1 MRETAK
7 TSFRIILMVYTNKSG
22 KHKQRRAR
30 SKFKISKVCW
40 KVSLKKAILSRI
52 VATML
57 ESPVSREKLE
67 AIAHP
72 VPTKHLRFLEST
84 ELRRSQFTPSSWR
97 PITFSKKMKFGRKL
111 QIWKDSLVSKN
122 S

>member
-1 MRETAK
+1 
-7 TSFRIILMVYTNKSG
+7 MVYTKKSG
-22 KHKQRRAR
+22 KHRQKRAR

-40 KVSLKKAILSRI
+40 KASLKMKKAMIMTEI
-52 VATML
+52 VATMW
-57 ESPVSREKLE
+57 EPPVSREKLR

-84 ELRRSQFTPSSWR
+84 ELRRSQFTLSLWR